1 MATIPELLDGHVTLE
16 VECLDRL
23 YLNGYIGKLA
33 TGPGLVFFMREQ
45 LGKPIP
51 SPVVLGQISEGFREA
66 VKTLAE
72 QEAIPVYQFRH
83 KEKKDDLA
91 NEFRRQRPVRDAI
104 VFIGVAQE
112 KAQAFNGRK
121 INGQFQFDRDKTVYV
136 NHYYFYIDDAEFGP
150 LFVKVCSYA
159 PWSIKLCLN
168 GHEWAKRQLDKR
180 GIRYEALDNGFLSC
194 SQPNKLQEICDSLG
208 PEDIDRV
215 FRKWLR
221 RIPLPLRPQ
230 DREAGYDWELSI
242 WQMEV
247 SLTQIFDRP
256 LRGREFFE
264 EIIRDNLDLG
274 RPDRV
279 QLIFDR
285 VVTKKTPGQF
295 RTRVIQDG
303 VHPSLH
309 ISYKNFDLK
318 QYFKEGRGCRTE
330 GTFRNPNDFGINKG
344 LANLPYLQKIGRQ
357 INRRLLEV
365 ERVSHNSGL
374 SGDSIQRVVQPAVTA
389 DGKKVPGLKF
399 GQPRVMALLLAL
411 TLFQHLIDG
420 FRNHDLRKQ
429 VADLL
434 GVTMSDYTPH
444 QMTYDLRRLR
454 LKGLIYRPPGTH
466 RYFVTPYG
474 WKVARLFSRLEAR
487 VFRPAMAMFTSNDAV
502 LPFPLRQALDRVDAQ
517 LDLLIYEAFPLP
529 KAG

>member
-1 MATIPELLDGHVTLE
+1 MPTIPELLDGHVTLE

-33 TGPGLVFFMREQ
+33 TGTGLVFFMREQ
-45 LGKPIP
+45 LDKPVP
-51 SPVVLGQISEGFREA
+51 SPVVLGQISERFREA
-66 VKTLAE
+66 VKGLAE
-72 QEAIPVYQFRH
+72 QDGIPLYQFRH

-136 NHYYFYIDDAEFGP
+136 NHYYFYIDDEEFGP
-150 LFVKVCSYA
+150 LFIKVCSYA
-159 PWSIKLCLN
+159 PWSTKLCLN

-180 GIRYEALDNGFLSC
+180 GIGYEGLDNGFLSC
-194 SQPNKLQEICDSLG
+194 SEPAKLQEICDSLG

-215 FRKWLR
+215 FRKWLG
-221 RIPLPLRPQ
+221 RIPLPLSPQ
-230 DREAGYDWELSI
+230 DRLAGYDWDLSI

-318 QYFKEGRGCRTE
+318 QYFKEGKGCRTE

-344 LANLPYLQKIGRQ
+344 LGNLPYLQKIGRQ

-374 SGDSIQRVVQPAVTA
+374 SGDSIQRVVQPAVTQ

-399 GQPRVMALLLAL
+399 GQPRVMALLLTL

-434 GVTMSDYTPH
+434 GVTIFDYRPN

-454 LKGLIYRPPGTH
+454 LKGLIYRPPGTN

-487 VFRPAMAMFTSNDAV
+487 VFRPAMAMFTGNDAV

-517 LDLLIYEAFPLP
+517 LDLLIYDAFPLP
-529 KAG
+529 KAS

>member
-1 MATIPELLDGHVTLE
+1 MASIPELLNGHVTLE

-23 YLNGYIGKLA
+23 YLNGYIGRLS
-33 TGPGLVFFMREQ
+33 TPGGLVTFMREQ

-51 SPVVLGQISEGFREA
+51 SPVVLGQVTEKFRDA
-66 VKTLAE
+66 VKQMSERE
-72 QEAIPVYQFRH
+72 QIPIHAFTH
-83 KEKKDDLA
+83 KEKKDNIA
-91 NEFRRQRPVRDAI
+91 NGIRRQRGTREGV

-112 KAQAFNGRK
+112 KAKAFSGK
-121 INGQFQFDRDKTVYV
+121 KVNGQFQFDRNKTVYF
-136 NHYYFYIDDAEFGP
+136 NHYYFYIDDEDFGP

-159 PWSIKLCLN
+159 PWGIKLCLN
-168 GHEWAKRQLDKR
+168 GHEWAKRQLEKR
-180 GIRYEALDNGFLSC
+180 QIAYEELDNGFLSC
-194 SQPNKLQEICDSLG
+194 AEPETLQSICDSLG
-208 PEDIDRV
+208 PEQIDRM
-215 FRKWLR
+215 FRKWLVR
-221 RIPLPLRPQ
+221 LPLPLRTQ
-230 DREAGYDWELSI
+230 DRESGYDRDLSM
-242 WQMEV
+242 WQVEV

-279 QLIFDR
+279 QLVFDR
-285 VVTKKTPGQF
+285 VVTKKTPGEF

-309 ISYKNFDLK
+309 ISYKHFDLK
-318 QYFKEGRGCRTE
+318 QYFNEGRGCRTE
-330 GTFRNPNDFGINKG
+330 GTFRNAKDFDVNKG
-344 LANLPYLQKIGRQ
+344 LCNLPYLQKIGRE

-374 SGDSIQRVVQPAVTA
+374 SGDSIQRVVQPTVTESGEKA
-389 DGKKVPGLKF
+389 PALKF
-399 GQPRVMALLLAL
+399 GQPRVMALFLAL

-420 FRNHDLRKQ
+420 FHNRYLRVL

-434 GVTMSDYTPH
+434 GVTITDYTGA

-454 LKGLIYRPPGTH
+454 LKGLIFRPPRTH

-487 VFRPAMAMFTSNDAV
+487 VFRPAVAMFTGNDAV
-502 LPFPLRQALDRVDAQ
+502 LPFPLRASLDRVDAQ
-517 LDLLIYEAFPLP
+517 LDELIYQAFPQN
-529 KAG
+529 KVA

>member
-1 MATIPELLDGHVTLE
+1 MASIPELLKGHVTLE

-23 YLNGYIGKLA
+23 YLNGYIGGLA
-33 TGPGLVFFMREQ
+33 TAGGLVMFMREQ

-51 SPVVLGQISEGFREA
+51 SPVVLGQVTEKFRES
-66 VKTLAE
+66 VKEHAE
-72 QEAIPVYQFRH
+72 RERIPIYQFDH
-83 KEKKDDLA
+83 KERKDDVA
-91 NEFRRQRPVRDAI
+91 NRIRKERGIRDGV
-104 VFIGVAQE
+104 VFVGVAQE
-112 KAQAFNGRK
+112 KAKTYQGRK
-121 INGQFQFDRDKTVYV
+121 INGRIEFTRDKTAYV
-136 NHYYFYIDDAEFGP
+136 NHYYFYIDDADAGP
-150 LFVKVCSYA
+150 LFIKVCSYA
-159 PWSIKLCLN
+159 PWGIKFCLN
-168 GHEWAKRQLDKR
+168 GHEWVKRQLEKQ
-180 GIRYEALDNGFLSC
+180 GIAFESLDNGFLSC
-194 SQPNKLQEICDSLG
+194 ADPQKLQQTCDALDDKEI
-208 PEDIDRV
+208 ERI
-215 FRKWLR
+215 FRKWLA
-221 RIPLPLRPQ
+221 RIPLPLRAE
-230 DREAGYDWELSI
+230 DRTAGYDWNLSI

-330 GTFRNPNDFGINKG
+330 GTFREPKDFGVNKG
-344 LANLPYLQKIGRQ
+344 LSNLPYLQKLGRE

-374 SGDSIQRVVQPAVTA
+374 SGDSIQRVVQPTVTE
-389 DGKKVPGLKF
+389 DGEKAPALKF
-399 GQPRVMALLLAL
+399 GQPRVMALLMAL

-420 FRNHDLRKQ
+420 FHNRDLRAL
-429 VADLL
+429 VMDLL
-434 GVTMSDYTPH
+434 GATGKDYTPS

-454 LKGLIYRPPGTH
+454 LKGLIYRPPKTH
-466 RYFVTPYG
+466 RYFLTPYG
-474 WKVARLFSRLEAR
+474 WKVARLFTRLETR
-487 VFRPAMAMFTSNDAV
+487 VFRPALAMFTANDAV
-502 LPFPLRQALDRVDAQ
+502 LPFPLRASLNRVDHQ
-517 LDLLIYEAFPLP
+517 LDELIYQAFPP
-529 KAG
+529 AKAS